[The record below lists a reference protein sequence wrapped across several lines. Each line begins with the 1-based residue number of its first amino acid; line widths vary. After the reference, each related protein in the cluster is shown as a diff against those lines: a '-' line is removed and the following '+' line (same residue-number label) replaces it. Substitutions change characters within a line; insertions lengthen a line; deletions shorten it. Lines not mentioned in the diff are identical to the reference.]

1 MKILIVVDMQNDFIN
16 VKGALPI
23 QQDEALTNKMISNID
38 KKIREYLEDKENY
51 IFFTQ
56 DTHSLGSEMQNKYI
70 EMKQLPAHCLVDT
83 WGWEIIGKLRG
94 YANHFNTVWKSTFG
108 AKALINRIKEFKEE
122 VDSIE
127 LVGVCT
133 DICVLSNA
141 IMLRNAFPAIPI
153 KVCASCCAG
162 TRVENHEA
170 ACRVLE
176 MNCIEVSQENC
187 VLISK
192 END

>member
-16 VKGALPI
+16 AKGALPI
-23 QQDEALTNKMISNID
+23 QQDKALTDKMISNID

-56 DTHSLGSEMQNKYI
+56 DTHPVDSPLQRTYI
-70 EMKQLPAHCLVDT
+70 EAREFPCHCILYT
-83 WGWEIIGKLRG
+83 WGWKIIDSLKG
-94 YANHFNTVWKSTFG
+94 YTNHFNTIWKSTFG
-108 AKALINRIKEFKEE
+108 SPALIGRIKELTYHPDKIE
-122 VDSIE
+122 SIE

-141 IMLRNAFPAIPI
+141 ILLRNRFPAIPI

-162 TRVENHEA
+162 TSAENHRA

-176 MNCIEVSQENC
+176 MNCIEVTD
-187 VLISK
+187 K
-192 END
+192 

>member
-16 VKGALPI
+16 AKGALPI

-56 DTHSLGSEMQNKYI
+56 DTHSLDSEIQNKYI
-70 EMKQLPAHCLVDT
+70 EMKQLPAHCLIDT
-83 WGWEIIGKLRG
+83 WGWEIIDELRG
-94 YANHFNTVWKSTFG
+94 YTNHFNTVWKSTFS

-141 IMLRNAFPAIPI
+141 IMLRNAFPSIPI

-176 MNCIEVSQENC
+176 MNCIEVTD
-187 VLISK
+187 K
-192 END
+192 